1 MVTWGVTRH
10 WPRCGAGSLLVSR
23 SLWAPLTTLSTGR
36 GNGFLPTAPP
46 SLQPTP
52 FLSENRY
59 LNEGQYNL
67 LNIYAAPCSP
77 PANGDDAS
85 QAGWIVSVQY
95 TLDFK
100 DFFFLISLVILIT
113 C

>member
-1 MVTWGVTRH
+1 MTWGVTAK
-10 WPRCGAGSLLVSR
+10 AGVGQALC
-23 SLWAPLTTLSTGR
+23 WCPLPVGTSHNSLSTGR

-67 LNIYAAPCSP
+67 LEYMRCAIDPT
-77 PANGDDAS
+77 ANGDDAS
-85 QAGWIVSVQY
+85 PN
-95 TLDFK
+95 
-100 DFFFLISLVILIT
+100 
-113 C
+113 

>member
-67 LNIYAAPCSP
+67 LEYIRCAVQSP
-77 PANGDDAS
+77 S
-85 QAGWIVSVQY
+85 QWG
-95 TLDFK
+95 
-100 DFFFLISLVILIT
+100 
-113 C
+113 